1 MSGAERTPI
10 VVPDF
15 QQIIMA
21 KMSNLGMNPHCTQ
34 INLGMLETEDLLL
47 EVQKVKAQ
55 LQQELLVHR
64 RYQEQIAQQ
73 A

>member
-1 MSGAERTPI
+1 M
-10 VVPDF
+10 
-15 QQIIMA
+15 Q
-21 KMSNLGMNPHCTQ
+21 KMGHNPQTTQ
-34 INLGMLETEDLLL
+34 INLGMLETDDLLL

-64 RYQEQIAQQ
+64 RYQEQVTKQ